1 MDQEHNL
8 IQVKIVNALCLL
20 TENIILSVDDKYKII
35 QWKIEGNNLRLIP
48 KKDNAHDSSIRI
60 IKKLENGLIIS
71 GDSAGILKIW

>member
-1 MDQEHNL
+1 M
-8 IQVKIVNALCLL
+8 
-20 TENIILSVDDKYKII
+20 IITYDDNHKII

-71 GDSAGILKIW
+71 GDSAGIMKIW